1 MKTEF
6 PDSLEDFANACV
18 YVGSRITCNPPPTN
32 TDQDILVWVDGN
44 KGYDILDS
52 WLDRN
57 DWEYEGDEKY
67 QMSHFSSWR
76 KTIQDVEYNAI
87 VTTSETWF
95 NRFLEATLLCKKEN
109 AMSKKRRIEI
119 FDSIM
124 KPAHKSSLK
133 VQIAE
138 AMAKF
143 QSSMQETG
151 INNYIVQAPQQME
164 VNPQLMQA
172 WYNSQEQAPVQAPIS
187 WQAVNPFAE
196 PAQTDM
202 WGNNETTL

>member
-18 YVGSRITCNPPPTN
+18 YVGSRITCNPPPTD

-44 KGYDILDS
+44 KGYDLLDS

-87 VTTSETWF
+87 VTTSEVWF

-124 KPAHKSSLK
+124 KPSLK
-133 VQIAE
+133 VQLNE
-138 AMAKF
+138 AMTKYKSLL
-143 QSSMQETG
+143 QDVVIHGDPS
-151 INNYIVQAPQQME
+151 VPAPQQMQ
-164 VNPQLMQA
+164 VNPQLMQS
-172 WYNSQEQAPVQAPIS
+172 WYNSQAGLAPAVNAPVS
-187 WQAVNPFAE
+187 WSVVNPFAE
-196 PAQTDM
+196 PVQTDM